1 MRILQINKFFY
12 RRGGAETIF
21 FDTIN
26 GQRARGHEVA
36 EFSTRDCRN
45 LPSDYAHYF
54 VENIGEFPLG
64 RGFLPSLSNFFK
76 FFKNDETEKNLSA
89 LILAIEPDVAHLH
102 NTYHNLPAVFFKVL
116 KKHKVPIVMTVH
128 DVWPLCPKR
137 RLRRVLNSKLCVAC
151 RHAHLFNCACYRH
164 RGESAG
170 ANVAGMIEPYYYR
183 FKGIWKLVD
192 HFICP
197 SQFIFDQL
205 LKFGF
210 PKDKLF
216 LLHNPVN
223 LPTEPFSLGNKIVYL
238 GRFHVDK
245 GIKILLQ
252 SLPWLRQYETIIA
265 GHGPENHWVENF
277 ISQYSLTNV
286 KKIGWVDQNHW
297 NDLMGQAKVV
307 VLPSLVY
314 EGSTLAILEA
324 LASGRLVVA
333 AECGGIPEIIKNNQ
347 TGFLVKPGDPEA
359 LANAVKSAMGMDE
372 INATKIIKNGREL
385 VEKEYDSEAYFGHLE
400 EVYAN
405 ILANLSK
412 K

>member
-64 RGFLPSLSNFFK
+64 RGFMPSLSNFFK

-252 SLPWLRQYETIIA
+252 SLPWLRQYEAIVA
-265 GHGPENHWVENF
+265 GSGPEDAFVSNF
-277 ISQYSLTNV
+277 IQQYSLTNV
-286 KKIGWVDQNHW
+286 KKIGWVDRSRW
-297 NDLMGQAKVV
+297 AELMNQAKVV
-307 VLPSLVY
+307 VVPSLVY
-314 EGSTLAILEA
+314 QSSSLAILEA
-324 LASGRLVVA
+324 LGYGRLVVA
-333 AECGGIPEIIKNNQ
+333 ANRGGVPELIKDGQ
-347 TGFLVKPGDPEA
+347 TGFLVKPDDSEA
-359 LANAVKSAMGMDE
+359 LASALKVAMGTDE
-372 INATKIIKNGREL
+372 TTASNITRAGRAL
-385 VEKEYDSEAYFGHLE
+385 IEKDHNPEIYFTRLE
-400 EVYAN
+400 EIYQQA
-405 ILANLSK
+405 IK
-412 K
+412 IG